1 MKNNPKG
8 YVSFVLHAH
17 LPFVHHPESEDY
29 LEEQWLFEAIS
40 ETYIPLLLNFGK
52 LENEHVDF
60 RITMSM
66 TPPLLNMLDNTL
78 LQERYI
84 KYLQSHIELAKK
96 EVIRNQDNESLK
108 NLAQYYVD
116 RYSNDLHVFKDVY
129 KCNIISG
136 FKHFQDIG
144 VLEIITCGATHGY
157 FPILYVNEKTV
168 RAQIAVGVKCYEKYF
183 GRKPRGIWLPECG
196 YVPEADKY
204 LREFGIQYVIT
215 ETHGILYA
223 NPTPIYGTLAPIV
236 SPDGIVAFGRD
247 LESSRQVWSSING
260 YPGDF
265 NYREWYRDIGYD
277 APYDYIKPYIACNG
291 ARVPTGIK
299 YYRITGKNCEKDY
312 YNLQWAQDSINKQA
326 GHFFDSREK
335 QITEAANF
343 TQNPPIVLCPY
354 DAELYGH
361 WWYEGPDWLYT
372 LFKKIYYDKCDFDLI
387 TPSEYI
393 DKYPQMQLCTPCR
406 SSWGAN
412 GYSEVWLNQSNDY
425 VHRHLHVAGDKMVE
439 LANLFPDEPK
449 DSLKRKALNQCAREL
464 LLAQSSDWLFI
475 ITNGTMVDYA
485 KKRIKDHIGRFSKLY
500 QQIKDDKIDKKFL
513 DSISKIDC
521 IFPEIDYTI
530 YKLFYK
536 IRSSS
541 PFEEFEGAPRPRA
554 SYRNFKKQNIS
565 NHYIIWTICTP
576 YFLEYYMYIRSFLVN
591 TIIRFCSYY
600 GGFI

>member
-1 MKNNPKG
+1 MKKNPKG

-17 LPFVHHPESEDY
+17 LPFVYHPESEDY

-40 ETYIPLLLNFGK
+40 ETYIPLLLNFDK
-52 LENEHVDF
+52 LVKEHVDF

-66 TPPLLNMLDNTL
+66 TPPLLNMLDNKL
-78 LQERYI
+78 LQDRYI
-84 KYLQSHIELAKK
+84 KYLQSHIELAQK
-96 EVIRNQDNESLK
+96 EIVRNADNEQLK
-108 NLAQYYVD
+108 NLAKYYVD
-116 RYSNDLHVFKDVY
+116 RYSNDLYTFKDVY
-129 KCNIISG
+129 KCNIING

-223 NPTPIYGTLAPIV
+223 NPTPVYGTFAPIV

-260 YPGDF
+260 YPGDY

-299 YYRITGKNCEKDY
+299 YYRITGKDCEKDY
-312 YNLQWAQDSINKQA
+312 YNVQWAWDSINKQA
-326 GHFFDSREK
+326 GHFFDSRET
-335 QITEAANF
+335 QITEASAF
-343 TQNPPIVLCPY
+343 TANPPIILCPY

-361 WWYEGPDWLYT
+361 WWYEGPNWLYT

-393 DKYPQMQLCTPCR
+393 DKYPQMQIATPCR

-412 GYSEVWLNQSNDY
+412 GYSEVWLNRSNDY
-425 VHRHLHVAGDKMVE
+425 VHRHLHVAGDRMVE
-439 LANLFPDEPK
+439 LANLYPDEPS
-449 DSLKRKALNQCAREL
+449 DSLLRKALNQCAREL

-485 KKRIKDHIGRFSKLY
+485 KKRIKDHFGIFTKLY
-500 QQIKDDKIDKKFL
+500 LEIKDNKIDENYLKK
-513 DSISKIDC
+513 ISEMDC
-521 IFPEIDYTI
+521 IFPEIDYMN
-530 YKLFYK
+530 
-536 IRSSS
+536 
-541 PFEEFEGAPRPRA
+541 
-554 SYRNFKKQNIS
+554 YR
-565 NHYIIWTICTP
+565 
-576 YFLEYYMYIRSFLVN
+576 
-591 TIIRFCSYY
+591 
-600 GGFI
+600 